1 MNKKKNVSNK
11 VKSKKDTT
19 YQPIEEPSRET
30 LSYLEI
36 QDPNIIRMIKKF
48 KEHGWDNNRIAARLE
63 IRKEQLDKMDGI

>member
-36 QDPNIIRMIKKF
+36 QDPNIIEQIKTF
-48 KEHGWDNNRIAARLE
+48 KSYGWDNNRIAARLE